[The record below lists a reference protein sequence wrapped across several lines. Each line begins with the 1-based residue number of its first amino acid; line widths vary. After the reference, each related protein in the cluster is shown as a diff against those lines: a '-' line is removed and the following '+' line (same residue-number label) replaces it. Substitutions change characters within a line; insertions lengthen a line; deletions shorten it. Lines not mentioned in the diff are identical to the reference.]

1 MKALSSTL
9 LGLLLLAGC
18 DASTS
23 EPAAHDL
30 VVTFGDGSGPGGA
43 ALYGLVPGN
52 EPTPLAE
59 LAGQDLYWPNCAGLG
74 GPIVLQ
80 SNQSSVRGTFS
91 IWVYEAGRLRPAPA
105 FPDGPLGVDDE
116 LHGELGPQP
125 WAPDGRRFVL
135 STVEWCTPAIGCRE
149 GDLSIV
155 DLDQGSVTPLTTGS
169 PLDAQAMW
177 DPAGGRIVFSSS
189 YDGGSALFTIRP
201 DGTELREVTLLSDFS
216 SFSLESWG
224 PGLDEI
230 TVRTVDLQSSPASAS
245 FVGINVSTGVTRDIP
260 IHTDPLHTFYLE
272 WERSGHTYV
281 STVRTDS
288 LSPSPEYDPVYNVE
302 VYDVQTG
309 KGEIVLSRPGKGG
322 LIDGPV
328 ASWCAP

>member
-52 EPTPLAE
+52 EPTLLAE
-59 LAGQDLYWPNCAGLG
+59 LAGEDLYWPSCAGPG
-74 GPIVLQ
+74 GAVVM
-80 SNQSSVRGTFS
+80 QSSRSSVQSARTV
-91 IWVYEAGRLRPAPA
+91 WVYDDGSLRPAPP
-105 FPDGPLGVDDE
+105 FPNGPLGSPTE

-135 STVEWCTPAIGCRE
+135 STVEWCASAIGCRE

-155 DLDQGSVTPLTTGS
+155 DLDAQSVTPLTTGD
-169 PLDAQAMW
+169 PFDARPMW
-177 DPAGGRIVFSSS
+177 DPSGARIAFMSDRAGEWT
-189 YDGGSALFTIRP
+189 LFTIQT
-201 DGTELREVTLLSDFS
+201 DGTQLREIVPLDRDTFQVV
-216 SFSLESWG
+216 SWG
-224 PGLDEI
+224 PGPDQV
-230 TVRTVDLQSSPASAS
+230 TVSRIGDVAAPHTTLLATVNL
-245 FVGINVSTGVTRDIP
+245 STGRIDDLA
-260 IHTDPLHTFYLE
+260 TDASSSFLE
-272 WERSGHTYV
+272 WQRGGRFYV

-288 LSPSPEYDPVYNVE
+288 LSPPPEYDPVYNVTVHDMTTNE
-302 VYDVQTG
+302 SKV
-309 KGEIVLSRPGKGG
+309 VLSRPGRGG

-328 ASWCAP
+328 ATWCTP